1 MTMGGSGSSKIRLLP
16 TKSPWISCSGAIDG
30 FGHAEVL
37 AGDIALDLG
46 EAAVTGLQ
54 CRRYEHDI
62 VDAVDFALPV
72 VE

>member
-16 TKSPWISCSGAIDG
+16 PKSPWISCSGAIDG

-37 AGDIALDLG
+37 AGNIALDLG
-46 EAAVTGLQ
+46 EVAVTGVQ
-54 CRRYEHDI
+54 CRRFEHDI
-62 VDAVDFALPV
+62 VDAVGFALAA